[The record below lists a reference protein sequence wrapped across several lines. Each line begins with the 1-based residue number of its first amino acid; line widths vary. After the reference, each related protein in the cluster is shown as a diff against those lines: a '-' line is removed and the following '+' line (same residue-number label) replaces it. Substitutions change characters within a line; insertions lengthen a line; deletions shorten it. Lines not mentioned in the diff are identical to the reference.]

1 MLFTELNFSGA
12 DEGILLAET
21 IQAAHPRVNIIFIT
35 PGAYKTGDF
44 ECLKIAALHASGWY
58 QKPGTKKRLIKEFI
72 HLRYPAERK
81 TKEEIT

>member
-1 MLFTELNFSGA
+1 MT
-12 DEGILLAET
+12 
-21 IQAAHPRVNIIFIT
+21 QRAH
-35 PGAYKTGDF
+35 KTGNF